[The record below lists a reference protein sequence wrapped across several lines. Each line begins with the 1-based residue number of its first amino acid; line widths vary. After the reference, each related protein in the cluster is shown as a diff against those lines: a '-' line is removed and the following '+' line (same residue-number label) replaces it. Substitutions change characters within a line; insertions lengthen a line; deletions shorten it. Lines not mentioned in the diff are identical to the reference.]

1 VAQQIEENSQERL
14 PLSRGRVLRCALALV
29 DEAGIG
35 SLTIRSLAQALG
47 AKPMSLYHYVANKGE
62 ILDGIVDLVFSE
74 IELPSA
80 EGSWRSEMYRRAN
93 SVREVL
99 SRHTWAI
106 GLLESRTTPGPA
118 TLRHHDATLGT
129 LRGAGFSVQMT
140 AHAYALLDSYIYGFA
155 LQEAA
160 LPLTGPKPV
169 AEVAEPMLAQFSAD
183 DYPHLLEMATEH
195 VLQPGYDS
203 GNEFEIGLEVI
214 LEALARWI
222 PDNHH

>member
-1 VAQQIEENSQERL
+1 
-14 PLSRGRVLRCALALV
+14 
-29 DEAGIG
+29 
-35 SLTIRSLAQALG
+35 LTAS
-47 AKPMSLYHYVANKGE
+47 S
-62 ILDGIVDLVFSE
+62 
-74 IELPSA
+74 PSA

-160 LPLTGPKPV
+160 LPLSGPATV
-169 AEVAEPMLAQFSAD
+169 AEVAEPMLRQFAAG

-195 VLQPGYDS
+195 VLRPGYDF
-203 GNEFEIGLEVI
+203 GDEFEIGLDVI

-222 PDNHH
+222 PDNLD